1 MIKLYIWYICFTFW
15 NSSFQFVHT
24 YSWYSD
30 LSNVLAVILPE
41 PDASFSLGSR
51 WAWEIMPENQ
61 FVAPHKNTC
70 TWCIGV
76 WLSINTHMAEPWM
89 DACAI
94 WKRVFHKYVHC
105 FVGCVLPYLIVVHGP
120 LDRYVKLRFAHA
132 PGMPGTFSPP
142 PRVSDPDM
150 HHGTCV
156 THVPCCMSGSLT
168 IGFLWIQWR
177 GKRSR
182 HSRRMRNL
190 QLDISGKRPM
200 LVMGNSK
207 SHLSQ

>member
-1 MIKLYIWYICFTFW
+1 MIKLYIWYICSIFW

-30 LSNVLAVILPE
+30 LSSVLTVILPE

-70 TWCIGV
+70 TWCTGV

-94 WKRVFHKYVHC
+94 WKSVFHKYVHC
-105 FVGCVLPYLIVVHGP
+105 FVGCVLPYLIVVIILPENSYWCMWYIDHHCQGCCP
-120 LDRYVKLRFAHA
+120 SLEQCLPRTTVGDHNKVWIVYII
-132 PGMPGTFSPP
+132 PGM
-142 PRVSDPDM
+142 
-150 HHGTCV
+150 
-156 THVPCCMSGSLT
+156 
-168 IGFLWIQWR
+168 
-177 GKRSR
+177 
-182 HSRRMRNL
+182 
-190 QLDISGKRPM
+190 
-200 LVMGNSK
+200 
-207 SHLSQ
+207 

>member
-1 MIKLYIWYICFTFW
+1 MLHHQVNVSIIRPLDTKKIVNLKYMWPGSVSFW
-15 NSSFQFVHT
+15 GKEVGT
-24 YSWYSD
+24 YCYSAAR
-30 LSNVLAVILPE
+30 N
-41 PDASFSLGSR
+41 
-51 WAWEIMPENQ
+51 MP
-61 FVAPHKNTC
+61 
-70 TWCIGV
+70 WG
-76 WLSINTHMAEPWM
+76 
-89 DACAI
+89 
-94 WKRVFHKYVHC
+94 
-105 FVGCVLPYLIVVHGP
+105 HGP

-190 QLDISGKRPM
+190 QLYISGKRPM

-207 SHLSQ
+207 SHLS